1 MSTAGDEMEL
11 FAAVNRSFRQLFA
24 YQEHMKS
31 FRTYDL
37 IEVSLLDFIRKSN
50 TTL

>member
-1 MSTAGDEMEL
+1 MHTSGDEMEL

-37 IEVSLLDFIRKSN
+37 VELFFTFFIK
-50 TTL
+50 